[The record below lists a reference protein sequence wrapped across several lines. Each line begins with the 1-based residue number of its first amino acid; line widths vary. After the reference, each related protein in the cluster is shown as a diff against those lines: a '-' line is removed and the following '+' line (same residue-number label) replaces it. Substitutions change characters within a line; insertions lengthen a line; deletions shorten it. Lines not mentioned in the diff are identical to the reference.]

1 MIGNDTSSQP
11 GKTPEFINGIT
22 SYFKGVK
29 SEWGKISWPE
39 RRQVV
44 AETLF
49 VIVIVF
55 VFTVSVYL
63 MDIIFK
69 GLLGLIKQFQNRK
82 IKVAY
87 GKKRKINGRTTE

>member
-69 GLLGLIKQFQNRK
+69 GLLGLIKQFLK
-82 IKVAY
+82 
-87 GKKRKINGRTTE
+87 